1 MIARIASIAAF
12 LLAIVEPLGIRAQTP
27 ATPLSIRG
35 QALAIGHGYV
45 IFTSGTTVRMR
56 EGTLVPRGT
65 TLGSSIRARLDRA
78 TGEVVA
84 IELDPKDT
92 LADDIDAA
100 RVPAPYAVSGLTTL
114 GASATSMAETT
125 APVRA
130 EPVVVNLAVTVPAN
144 TPPNDDVYVATDR
157 SNFSPS
163 EIRMQH
169 TSARR
174 FTVSLSL
181 PRDSKLRYQFT
192 RGSFATVE
200 RNRSGGIV
208 EPHVLAV
215 GSEATVETIVERFAD
230 LN

>member
-1 MIARIASIAAF
+1 MIARVCSIAAC
-12 LLAIVEPLGIRAQTP
+12 LLAIVAPTGARAQSA

-45 IFTSGTTVRMR
+45 IFTSGTTVRLR
-56 EGTLVPRGT
+56 DGTHVPRGT
-65 TLGSSIRARLDRA
+65 TLGSSIRVRLDRA
-78 TGEVVA
+78 TGDVVS

-92 LADDIDAA
+92 LDDDVDAA
-100 RVPAPYAVSGLTTL
+100 RVPVADGVHGLRAGGATATADSAAPA
-114 GASATSMAETT
+114 
-125 APVRA
+125 RA
-130 EPVVVNLAVTVPAN
+130 EAVVVTIAVTVPAN
-144 TPPNDDVYVATDR
+144 TPPTDDVYVATDR

-163 EIRMQH
+163 EIRMQR

-192 RGSFATVE
+192 RGSYATVE
-200 RNRSGGIV
+200 RNRSGGIA
-208 EPHVLAV
+208 EPHVLAI
-215 GSEATVETIVERFAD
+215 GSGATVENVVERFAD

>member
-1 MIARIASIAAF
+1 MIARVVSIAAF
-12 LLAIVEPLGIRAQTP
+12 LLAIVEPLGLRAQTP
-27 ATPLSIRG
+27 ATPISIRG
-35 QALAIGHGYV
+35 QTLAIGHGYV
-45 IFTSGTTVRMR
+45 IFTTGTTVRMR

-65 TLGSSIRARLDRA
+65 TLGSTIRVRLDRA
-78 TGEVVA
+78 TG
-84 IELDPKDT
+84 
-92 LADDIDAA
+92 DDVDAA
-100 RVPAPYAVSGLTTL
+100 RVPAPFAVSGLTAL
-114 GASATSMAETT
+114 GASATTTAETA

-130 EPVVVNLAVTVPAN
+130 EAAVVNLAVTVPAN
-144 TPPNDDVYVATDR
+144 TPPNDDVYVATNR

-163 EIRMQH
+163 EIRMQR

>member
-1 MIARIASIAAF
+1 MSARLAAIATLF
-12 LLAIVEPLGIRAQTP
+12 FAIVAPLGIGAQTP
-27 ATPLSIRG
+27 APSLSIRG
-35 QALAIGHGYV
+35 QALAIGHGYLL
-45 IFTSGTTVRMR
+45 FTSGKSLRLR
-56 EGTLVPRGT
+56 EGTIVPRGT
-65 TLGSSIRARLDRA
+65 TLGSSIRVRLDRA

-92 LADDIDAA
+92 RDDDVDAA
-100 RVPAPYAVSGLTTL
+100 RIAGPSGVD
-114 GASATSMAETT
+114 GPIIAQAT

-130 EPVVVNLAVTVPAN
+130 EPIVVHLAVTVPAN

-163 EIRMQH
+163 EIRMQR

-174 FTVSLSL
+174 FAVSLRL
-181 PRDSKLRYQFT
+181 PRMSTLRYQFT
-192 RGSFATVE
+192 RGSYATVE

-208 EPHVLAV
+208 EPRTLAV
-215 GSEATVETIVERFAD
+215 DSEATVETVVDRFAD

>member
-1 MIARIASIAAF
+1 MIARVVSIAAF
-12 LLAIVEPLGIRAQTP
+12 LLAIVEPLGLRAQTP
-27 ATPLSIRG
+27 ATPISIRG
-35 QALAIGHGYV
+35 QTLAIGHGYV
-45 IFTSGTTVRMR
+45 IFTTGTTVRMR

-65 TLGSSIRARLDRA
+65 TLGSTIRVRLDRA

-84 IELDPKDT
+84 IELDPKDIR
-92 LADDIDAA
+92 DDDVDAA
-100 RVPAPYAVSGLTTL
+100 RVPAPFAVSGLTAL
-114 GASATSMAETT
+114 GASATTTAETA

-130 EPVVVNLAVTVPAN
+130 EAAVVNLAVTVPAN
-144 TPPNDDVYVATDR
+144 TPPNDDVYVATNR

-163 EIRMQH
+163 EIRMQR